1 MNAAELS
8 FLVVV
13 AVIIAFYLIIL
24 RPTQQEQKRQQ
35 KDIKGL
41 EVGDEVLTTSGFLG
55 TVKDVYIPETGPV
68 QIVIDFGNGV
78 VMSALATA
86 IAQRVA
92 QGQTVH
98 SGALAG
104 RVPSDTRASQA
115 GAGTLTNREEGS

>member
-1 MNAAELS
+1 MNAAEIS

-24 RPTQQEQKRQQ
+24 RPAQQEQKRQQ

-41 EVGDEVLTTSGFLG
+41 QVGDEVLTTSGFLG
-55 TVKDVYIPETGPV
+55 TVKDVYIPESGPV

-92 QGQTVH
+92 EGQTVH
-98 SGALAG
+98 SG
-104 RVPSDTRASQA
+104 
-115 GAGTLTNREEGS
+115 TLD